1 MAATATIRGRFAART
16 RKSWDS
22 FTDNRTGEIV
32 AAGRALTLHVVTDGD
47 EKLEDVKVPK
57 DLYDAADQATSS
69 LVFGDVLE
77 LAVAVD
83 RYGLKFVRCVSA
95 GGKSARPVAA
105 AS

>member
-22 FTDNRTGEIV
+22 FTDNRTGEVI
-32 AAGRALTLHVVTDGD
+32 AAGRSLTLNIVTDGD
-47 EKLEDVKVPK
+47 DKLEEVKVPK
-57 DLYDAADQATSS
+57 DLYDTADEATKA
-69 LVFGDVLE
+69 LTFGDVVE

-83 RYGLKFVRCVSA
+83 RYGLKFVRCISA
-95 GGKSARPVAA
+95 GKSARPVAA